1 MSIKIKKK
9 KGKKFEKELAR
20 KMSLFDKT
28 PSCCLVCET
37 PFDKKIKEMAM
48 TWYVV
53 VREEKKEVNLYCPP
67 CWETAKKIMEE
78 VKNARTNS

>member
-53 VREEKKEVNLYCPP
+53 VREEKKRSQSLLSPRLGNGQEDHGGG
-67 CWETAKKIMEE
+67 EE
-78 VKNARTNS
+78 C